1 MKKSLIILIALIIL
15 VALAIFI
22 VLIYP
27 SSDIGLSPDDKKA
40 EECKTLEYNGEGKTN
55 IVFFS
60 SEEDASRYISAFYEI
75 EPFKSNQEEFNFY
88 YIDTYE
94 PECEI
99 YKDVALLCYSRVLIR
114 KAASCPNDYI
124 VVVKEMDS
132 KIRSSNYMNV
142 MSLNSKHPANVF
154 IHEFGHSF
162 ANLAEEYI
170 PGKIPRNSENCAS
183 SCDKFGDS
191 KDGCYEGCS
200 KDSYFRSIENGI
212 MRTLSSKNFGI
223 FNRGLI
229 IGKMNREH
237 GTSLSGFAVKEE
249 RDCSKEKYYLIEGSF
264 NSEENKVVV
273 KDKAVEA
280 GCIGDN
286 GAGSFQYNLV
296 LKDDSIIKT
305 EEFNPEFIFTDA
317 PLGDEIDG
325 EVFNSDRN
333 FMLKVPIIDESK
345 NLEIVKD
352 DNVISEINLEG
363 ITSYPCRK

>member
-1 MKKSLIILIALIIL
+1 MKRSVIILI
-15 VALAIFI
+15 VAIVAVCVAIFI

-27 SSDIGLSPDDKKA
+27 SSYLGLSPDDKKM
-40 EECKTLEYNGEGKTN
+40 EGCKTLEFNGEGKTN

-60 SEEDASRYISAFYEI
+60 SEEDASRYIDAFYEV
-75 EPFKSNQEEFNFY
+75 EPFKSNKREFNFY
-88 YIDTYE
+88 LVDSYS

-114 KAASCPNDYI
+114 KAASCPNDFI
-124 VVVKEMDS
+124 VVVKNMDS

-142 MSLNSKHPANVF
+142 MSLNSNHPANVF

-162 ANLAEEYI
+162 ANLAEEYV
-170 PGKIPRNSENCAS
+170 PGKIPRNSKNCAS
-183 SCDKFGDS
+183 DCEKFDGD

-212 MRTLSSKNFGI
+212 MRTLSSSNFGI

-229 IGKMNREH
+229 IEKMNKEH
-237 GTSLSGFAVKEE
+237 GTVFSGFVVEE
-249 RDCSKEKYYLIEGSF
+249 GRDCSKEKFYLIEGIF
-264 NSEENKVVV
+264 NSQANKIDV
-273 KDKAVEA
+273 KERAVES

-286 GAGSFQYNLV
+286 GAGSFKYNLV
-296 LKDDSIIKT
+296 LKDDSVFRS

-317 PLGDEIDG
+317 PLGEGIDG
-325 EVFNSDRN
+325 EVFESDRS
-333 FMLKVPIIDESK
+333 FMLKVPIVDQSK
-345 NLEIVKD
+345 SLEIVRD
-352 DNVISEINLEG
+352 NNVISEINLED